1 MSTPSK
7 FDDPKNAL
15 LLAFSF
21 ITIASLVSR
30 SVMVKVDIN
39 DGKDC
44 PDVSGPAIATT
55 FYGLTMLFM
64 AYFAIFKRNNP
75 YYNMTHIIGFAAIA
89 ILCLAIF
96 IAYIPFTV
104 KSQNKSSSDKE
115 CLPEVNKKAI
125 EYMELILMG
134 VLSLTSFFVIFTVK
148 SS

>member
-1 MSTPSK
+1 MSTTSK

-30 SVMVKVDIN
+30 SVMVKVDKN
-39 DGKDC
+39 DGSDC

-55 FYGLTMLFM
+55 FYGIAMLCM
-64 AYFAIFKRNNP
+64 AYFALFKRNHP
-75 YYNMTHIIGFAAIA
+75 YYKMAHIIGFAAIA

-96 IAYIPFTV
+96 IAYIPFVV
-104 KSQNKSSSDKE
+104 KAQNKSSSDTE
-115 CLPEVNKKAI
+115 CLPETNKKAI

-134 VLSLTSFFVIFTVK
+134 VLILTSFIVMII
-148 SS
+148 